1 MVRTERPLKREIK
14 QKTRLVPVLP
24 ARDAVHFPAL
34 INTLQVVRERSRKA
48 LRRALDSDRQVL
60 VLSQRDMSV
69 EEPGASDLYRVGTL
83 SEALQ
88 ALPLPDT
95 SLRVTLRGLR
105 RARVL
110 RMIVRGGAFMAEI
123 VEVDDPLL
131 IGDLRAETLM
141 RACVE

>member
-1 MVRTERPLKREIK
+1 MVRTDRTSKGDSK
-14 QKTRLVPVLP
+14 QITRLVPVLP
-24 ARDAVHFPAL
+24 ARDAVHFPL
-34 INTLQVVRERSRKA
+34 LVNTLQVVREPSRKA
-48 LRRALDSDRQVL
+48 LRKALDSDRTVL

-69 EEPGASDLYRVGTL
+69 EEPGANDLYRVGTL

-110 RMIVRGGAFMAEI
+110 RMVVRSGAFFAEI
-123 VEVDDPLL
+123 VEN
-131 IGDLRAETLM
+131 
-141 RACVE
+141 